1 MLEPICLTAP
11 LEDIKRGGGGK
22 NSRALVASYPALTF
36 FLKKVCCM
44 GSLKLVE
51 LGKHIPVFDEAYEIH
66 NMYSK
71 RSLER
76 LSKFN

>member
-1 MLEPICLTAP
+1 MCGGVAELSYLTAAS
-11 LEDIKRGGGGK
+11 KRWGK
-22 NSRALVASYPALTF
+22 NSRASVASFPTLTF

>member
-1 MLEPICLTAP
+1 MIIIKFGPPNGPTVGRENNF

-22 NSRALVASYPALTF
+22 NSHALVASYPALTF

-66 NMYSK
+66 NMY
-71 RSLER
+71 
-76 LSKFN
+76 